1 MAAHFASPSFTSQD
15 VGFRSCNLV
24 LSIRDNRL
32 CWNGHVGNLRRARTA
47 VVAPLRMALC
57 KVAGFG
63 PNRTSSSFVAVGKTG
78 FNEDRVEF
86 ARAASL
92 MDNKL
97 RGCDRRRTRRL
108 SGLSPVADA
117 ARIFAFAVEWQPAV
131 EQLMFVTSV
140 ALVYLA
146 GIVTPRKT
154 ALIERTVDVSLPRT
168 GPSLDEGAAV
178 SQQFKREYEFEE
190 SESEV
195 QERDSWGKVQAKFG
209 AALTRLARKEK
220 DVGSFESRDRAVR
233 NPVLNLQALESG
245 SRLRLLVLA
254 LEQLR
259 TEVDSINVS
268 SKLLPA
274 AEWSKLALDV
284 LCGLV
289 EPICK
294 TWLAQEPRLVGV
306 NQQSPAQMVDNGI
319 FTVEEPTKVSGG
331 LTGAVDPSPTQ
342 NADSISQGKALVLD
356 YLQRTGKTDLYIDLL
371 FFLRFQTMRPGSCC
385 DCMVM
390 SRHVGN
396 ALEDLVVALAD
407 GAAAIYL
414 GRDPQMGGRDSDWPI
429 LVRPS
434 IKSTRALE
442 RFRNEIALRG
452 WFQRNFTSVAAMFE
466 DRFELWTIDT
476 LRDSEVATPIESQQ
490 TTKDDGVTEIRLKPI
505 ELPARRSKELRALTG
520 WRYVYSLYL
529 ELSDIV
535 GPLLQVLGKKLGG
548 AVSFLLVRLIGRSLG
563 LIFEGIR
570 QSVRWASK

>member
-371 FFLRFQTMRPGSCC
+371 FFLRFQTMRLHCG
-385 DCMVM
+385 
-390 SRHVGN
+390 VGFS
-396 ALEDLVVALAD
+396 
-407 GAAAIYL
+407 AIL
-414 GRDPQMGGRDSDWPI
+414 H
-429 LVRPS
+429 L
-434 IKSTRALE
+434 
-442 RFRNEIALRG
+442 
-452 WFQRNFTSVAAMFE
+452 
-466 DRFELWTIDT
+466 
-476 LRDSEVATPIESQQ
+476 SQPC
-490 TTKDDGVTEIRLKPI
+490 LK
-505 ELPARRSKELRALTG
+505 
-520 WRYVYSLYL
+520 
-529 ELSDIV
+529 IV
-535 GPLLQVLGKKLGG
+535 LNCGQ
-548 AVSFLLVRLIGRSLG
+548 
-563 LIFEGIR
+563 
-570 QSVRWASK
+570 